1 MRYLTSSGVVAAA
14 RRGCHVVGLV
24 AALLGSTPVPTRAHH
39 SAAPHFDLDKTVVL
53 KGVVTKFEFVNP
65 HAYVYFDVRGADGGV
80 APWRCEL
87 AARVALMR
95 LGWTVDLFPAG
106 RQVTF
111 KGAPARR
118 EERVCMLTSFVGED
132 GVEIA
137 RMEDVTRLRPT
148 TRVAVAATV
157 QPGARAA
164 RLPNGKPNLMGPWVA
179 QFGPGRGRPGGPAGG
194 PGGRP
199 GGAGGPARPGGPGRG
214 PVGPGGRP
222 EPTEAGALAAE
233 KYDQRFDDPAIK
245 CNPANILFGW
255 THDQHVN
262 EIVQRDDEIVLQ
274 YGYMDFVRTIH
285 MNAAHPTAIGPT
297 TAGHSTGTWAGDVLV
312 VDTIGFAPS
321 VLIPISGV
329 MHSAR
334 MHVVERFSVD
344 PDAHTLTRTYQ
355 VDDPLYLKA
364 PYTGADVMLLSR
376 EPFVP
381 YNCVE
386 LSGKNNLRS
395 K

>member
-1 MRYLTSSGVVAAA
+1 MRDITSSGAVAAG
-14 RRGCHVVGLV
+14 RRACQVVGLA
-24 AALLGSTPVPTRAHH
+24 AALLGGVTAPAGAHH
-39 SAAPHFDLDKTVVL
+39 SAAPHFDLEKTVVL
-53 KGVVTKFEFVNP
+53 NGVVTRFEFVNP
-65 HAYVYFDVRGADGGV
+65 HAYVYFDVRGAEGVV

-106 RQVTF
+106 RKLTF

-118 EERVCMLTSFVGED
+118 EENVCMLTSFAGED
-132 GVEIA
+132 GVEIG
-137 RMEDVTRLRPT
+137 RNDDVTRLRSAAPLT
-148 TRVAVAATV
+148 VASAI
-157 QPGARAA
+157 QPGSRPA
-164 RLPNGKPNLMGPWVA
+164 RLANGLPNLKGPWVA
-179 QFGPGRGRPGGPAGG
+179 QFGPGRGRPGGPPGG

-199 GGAGGPARPGGPGRG
+199 GGPGGPGRG
-214 PVGPGGRP
+214 PGGPGGGL
-222 EPTEAGALAAE
+222 EPTAAGALAAE

-245 CNPANILFGW
+245 CNPANVLFGW

-262 EIVQRDDEIVLQ
+262 EVVQQDNEVILQ

-285 MNAAHPTAIGPT
+285 MNASHPRTITPT
-297 TAGHSTGTWAGDVLV
+297 TAGHSVGRWEGDVLV
-312 VDTIGFAPS
+312 VDTVGFAPS

-329 MHSAR
+329 MHSDR
-334 MHVVERFSVD
+334 MHVIERFSVD
-344 PDAHTLTRTYQ
+344 PDRKTLTRAYRAE
-355 VDDPLYLKA
+355 DPLYLKA
-364 PYTGADVMLLSR
+364 TYTGTDVMLLSN

-386 LSGKNNLRS
+386 LSGKNNLRP